1 VSAPVSRGA
10 IGGYREPSPRQ
21 VKLTVEEQEIANAA
35 GITETQYAQ
44 GKLKM
49 LRERASGQRE

>member
-21 VKLTVEEQEIANAA
+21 VKLTVEAA